1 MADASVNDGK
11 GTIADEAFYNVDL
24 GNVKTIV
31 IGAGITSIGEYA
43 FKTWPRGYT
52 TVTFEAN
59 SQLTTVK
66 KCAFYAT
73 STLTSINLDDCL
85 MLESIGVGA
94 FITLKGANAQ

>member
-66 KCAFYAT
+66 KGAFYT
-73 STLTSINLDDCL
+73 MSNLTSINLDDCL

-94 FITLKGANAQ
+94 FITLKEANAQ